1 MTDTSSDT
9 RPAGAAGAAGAP
21 GATGTAPEEFTA
33 DVIVVGMGI
42 AGTCAAIEAA
52 EAGASVIVLEG
63 ASGPGG
69 SSAQSGG
76 EVYLGGG
83 TATQTALGFDDSEE
97 DMRAFL
103 TAALGP
109 HADEAKIADYC
120 AGSVEH
126 HDWLVDHGAVFNH
139 RLFDTPTWLPG
150 DDSGLMWMGERAE
163 PYASLARPAARG
175 HRPPAGGFGGNVLMD
190 ALVATAERVGVE
202 VHCDV
207 KARGLVVE
215 SGPDS
220 RAGAGPGRVTAVRA
234 THFGAERTY
243 RATRGVVLA
252 TGGFVDNE
260 RMVEQWAPQQLG
272 KDSVSDG
279 RDDGSGIEMG
289 MAIGAAV
296 RRMHQTETAMLIIP
310 ALTVRGML
318 VDGDGQ
324 RFINEEVY
332 PGLYC
337 HAAVHHRPAPVWVIV
352 DEQGI
357 EDVPESESWGMRPM
371 HAAETIEELAADCGL
386 PADALAD
393 TLRRYNEGAAAGTD
407 AHGKSATWLRPLEAP
422 FGAYP
427 TGAGGPESFN
437 GLPLRAQG
445 FTLGGLHTDV
455 ESRVLDHSGEPIP
468 GLYAAGRCT
477 HGLHGEGYISGTS
490 LGDGSFFG
498 RRAGRGAARP

>member
-1 MTDTSSDT
+1 MTDITTDT
-9 RPAGAAGAAGAP
+9 RPSIV
-21 GATGTAPEEFTA
+21 TA
-33 DVIVVGMGI
+33 DVVVVGMGI
-42 AGTCAAIEAA
+42 AGACGAIEAA
-52 EAGASVIVLEG
+52 EAGASVVALEG

-83 TATQTALGFDDSEE
+83 TATQQALGVDDSEE

-109 HADEAKIADYC
+109 NADAAKVAEYC
-120 AGSVEH
+120 AGSVDH
-126 HDWLVDHGAVFNH
+126 HDWLVAHGAVFNH
-139 RLFDTPTWLPG
+139 KLWDTPTWMPG
-150 DDSGLMWMGERAE
+150 DDSGLMWMGERGE
-163 PYASLARPAARG
+163 PFASIARPAARG
-175 HRPPAGGFGGNVLMD
+175 HRPPGPNFAGNLLMD
-190 ALVATAERVGVE
+190 ALVSTAEKAGVTT
-202 VHCDV
+202 HCDV
-207 KARGLVVE
+207 KARSLIVE
-215 SGPDS
+215 D
-220 RAGAGPGRVTAVRA
+220 GRVVGVRA
-234 THFGAERTY
+234 TEFGVEREY
-243 RATRGVVLA
+243 RATRGVVVA

-272 KDSVSDG
+272 KDAVSDG
-279 RDDGSGIEMG
+279 RDDGTGIEMG
-289 MAIGAAV
+289 MEIGAAV

-310 ALTVRGML
+310 RLVVGGML
-318 VDGDGQ
+318 VDGHGQ

-357 EDVPESESWGMRPM
+357 EDVPESELWGMRPM

-386 PADALAD
+386 PAEALAD
-393 TLRRYNEGAAAGTD
+393 TLRRYNSGAEKGED
-407 AHGKSATWLRPLEAP
+407 PQCGKSDTWLRPLQPP

-427 TGAGGPESFN
+427 TGAGGPDTFS
-437 GLPLRAQG
+437 GLPLKAQG
-445 FTLGGLHTDV
+445 FTLGGLHTDLN
-455 ESRVLDHSGEPIP
+455 SRVLDRAGEAIP
-468 GLYAAGRCT
+468 GLFAAGRCT

-498 RRAGRGAARP
+498 RRAGQGAAQG

>member
-1 MTDTSSDT
+1 MTDTNADT
-9 RPAGAAGAAGAP
+9 RPSLVN
-21 GATGTAPEEFTA
+21 A
-33 DVIVVGMGI
+33 DVVVVGMGI
-42 AGTCAAIEAA
+42 AGACAAIEAA
-52 EAGASVIVLEG
+52 EAGSTVIVLEG

-83 TATQTALGFDDSEE
+83 TATQQALGIDDTVE

-103 TAALGP
+103 MAALGP
-109 HADEAKIADYC
+109 NADEAKIDAYC
-120 AGSVEH
+120 TGAVEH
-126 HDWLVDHGAVFNH
+126 HDWLVSHGAVFNH
-139 RLFDTPTWLPG
+139 KLWDTPTWMPG

-163 PYASLARPAARG
+163 PFASLARPAARG
-175 HRPPAGGFGGNVLMD
+175 HRPPAPNFAGNVLMD
-190 ALVATAERVGVE
+190 SLVATAEKAGVTLE
-202 VHCDV
+202 CDIKV
-207 KARGLVVE
+207 RSLIVE
-215 SGPDS
+215 D
-220 RAGAGPGRVTAVRA
+220 GRVAGVRA
-234 THFGAERTY
+234 TEFGAPREY
-243 RATRGVVLA
+243 RATSGVVLA

-272 KDSVSDG
+272 KDAVSDG

-289 MAIGAAV
+289 IEIGAAV

-310 ALTVRGML
+310 RLVVGAML

-337 HAAVHHRPAPVWVIV
+337 HAAVHHRRPPVWVII
-352 DEQGI
+352 DEKGI
-357 EDVPESESWGMRPM
+357 EDVPESELWGMQPM

-393 TLRRYNEGAAAGTD
+393 QLRRYNEAAENGED
-407 AHGKSATWLRPLEAP
+407 PQFGKSSGWVRPLEPP

-427 TGAGGPESFN
+427 TGAGGPDTFA
-437 GLPLRAQG
+437 GLPLKAQG
-445 FTLGGLHTDV
+445 FTLGGLHTDLD
-455 ESRVLDHSGEPIP
+455 SRVLDRGGEPIP
-468 GLYAAGRCT
+468 GLFAAGRCT

-498 RRAGRGAARP
+498 RRAGRGAAGSATA

>member
-1 MTDTSSDT
+1 MV
-9 RPAGAAGAAGAP
+9 
-21 GATGTAPEEFTA
+21 TA
-33 DVIVVGMGI
+33 DVVIVGMGI
-42 AGTCAAIEAA
+42 AGACAAIEAA
-52 EAGASVIVLEG
+52 EAGSSVIVLEG

-76 EVYLGGG
+76 EIYLGGG
-83 TATQTALGFDDSEE
+83 TATQQALGVEDTVE

-109 HADEAKIADYC
+109 NADEAKIETYC
-120 AGSVEH
+120 AGAVEH
-126 HDWLVDHGAVFNH
+126 HDWLVAHGAEFNH
-139 RLFDTPTWLPG
+139 KLWDTPTWMPG

-163 PYASLARPAARG
+163 PYASLAKPAARG
-175 HRPPAGGFGGNVLMD
+175 HRPPAPNFAGNLLMD
-190 ALVATAERVGVE
+190 ALVATAEKAGVTLVCDIKVRSLIVEDDRVVGV
-202 VHCDV
+202 H
-207 KARGLVVE
+207 
-215 SGPDS
+215 
-220 RAGAGPGRVTAVRA
+220 A
-234 THFGAERTY
+234 TEFGAAREY
-243 RATRGVVLA
+243 RATGGVVLA

-272 KDSVSDG
+272 ADGVSDG

-289 MAIGAAV
+289 MEIGAAV

-310 ALTVRGML
+310 RLVVGAML
-318 VDGDGQ
+318 IDGNGQ

-337 HAAVHHRPAPVWVIV
+337 HAAVHHRPGPVWVIV

-357 EDVPESESWGMRPM
+357 EDVPESELWGMQPM

-393 TLRRYNEGAAAGTD
+393 TLRRYNEGAEKGED
-407 AHGKSATWLRPLEAP
+407 PIFKKGKAWLRPLKAP

-427 TGAGGPESFN
+427 TANGGPDNLN
-437 GLPLRAQG
+437 GRGFKAQG
-445 FTLGGLHTDV
+445 FTLGGLHTDLD
-455 ESRVLDHSGEPIP
+455 SRVLNRAGEPIP
-468 GLYAAGRCT
+468 GLFAAGRCT

-498 RRAGRGAARP
+498 RRAGRGAAARS

>member
-1 MTDTSSDT
+1 MTDTSSDP
-9 RPAGAAGAAGAP
+9 RPTTADDG
-21 GATGTAPEEFTA
+21 TGGFTA

-42 AGTCAAIEAA
+42 AGVCAAIEAA
-52 EAGASVIVLEG
+52 EAGASVLALEG

-83 TATQTALGFDDSEE
+83 TATQAALGIEDSVD

-120 AGSVEH
+120 DGAVEH
-126 HDWLVDHGAVFNH
+126 HDWLVAHGAVFNH
-139 RLFDTPTWLPG
+139 TLWDTPTWMPG

-175 HRPPAGGFGGNVLMD
+175 HRPPAPNFAGGHLME
-190 ALVATAERVGVE
+190 ALQATADRVGVE
-202 VHCDV
+202 THCDV
-207 KARGLVVE
+207 RARSLIVE
-215 SGPDS
+215 D
-220 RAGAGPGRVTAVRA
+220 GRVVGVRA
-234 THFGAERTY
+234 TEFGSEREY
-243 RATRGVVLA
+243 RARRGVVLA
-252 TGGFVDNE
+252 TGGFVDND
-260 RMVEQWAPQQLG
+260 RMLEQWAPQQLG
-272 KDSVSDG
+272 NDKISDG

-289 MAIGAAV
+289 MEAGAAV

-310 ALTVRGML
+310 RLVVGGML

-357 EDVPESESWGMRPM
+357 DEVPEGELWGMQPM

-393 TLRRYNEGAAAGTD
+393 TLRRYNAGAETGDD
-407 AHGKSATWLRPLEAP
+407 AHGKGERWLRPLQPP

-427 TGAGGPESFN
+427 TGAGGPETFN
-437 GLPLRAQG
+437 GLPLKAQG

-455 ESRVLDHSGEPIP
+455 DSRVLDRSGEPIP
-468 GLYAAGRCT
+468 GLFAAGRCT

-498 RRAGRGAARP
+498 RRAGRGAAGA

>member
-1 MTDTSSDT
+1 MTDTASDT
-9 RPAGAAGAAGAP
+9 RPSLV
-21 GATGTAPEEFTA
+21 TA
-33 DVIVVGMGI
+33 DVVVVGMGI
-42 AGTCAAIEAA
+42 AGACAAIEAA
-52 EAGASVIVLEG
+52 EAGSTVIVLEG

-83 TATQTALGFDDSEE
+83 TSTQRALGIDDTVE

-103 TAALGP
+103 MAALGP
-109 HADEAKIADYC
+109 NADEAKIDAYC
-120 AGSVEH
+120 TGAVEH
-126 HDWLVDHGAVFNH
+126 HDWLVSHGAVFH
-139 RLFDTPTWLPG
+139 HKLWDTPTWMPG

-163 PYASLARPAARG
+163 PYASIARPAARG
-175 HRPPAGGFGGNVLMD
+175 HRPPAPNFAGNVLMD
-190 ALVATAERVGVE
+190 SLVVTAEKVGVTLE
-202 VHCDV
+202 CDIKV
-207 KARGLVVE
+207 RSLIVE
-215 SGPDS
+215 E
-220 RAGAGPGRVTAVRA
+220 GRVVGVRA
-234 THFGAERTY
+234 TEFGVEREY
-243 RATRGVVLA
+243 RANSGVVLA

-272 KDSVSDG
+272 KDAVSDG

-289 MAIGAAV
+289 MEIGAAV

-310 ALTVRGML
+310 RLVVGAML

-337 HAAVHHRPAPVWVIV
+337 HAAVHHRRPPVWVII
-352 DEQGI
+352 DEKGI
-357 EDVPESESWGMRPM
+357 EDVPESELWGMQPM

-386 PADALAD
+386 PVDALAD
-393 TLRRYNEGAAAGTD
+393 QLRRYNAGAENGED
-407 AHGKSATWLRPLEAP
+407 PQFGKSSTWVRPLEPP

-427 TGAGGPESFN
+427 TGAGGPDTFA
-437 GLPLRAQG
+437 GLPLKAQG
-445 FTLGGLHTDV
+445 FTLGGLHTDLD
-455 ESRVLDHSGEPIP
+455 SRVLDHAGEPIP
-468 GLYAAGRCT
+468 GLFAAGRCT

-498 RRAGRGAARP
+498 RRAGRGAAGSARA

>member
-9 RPAGAAGAAGAP
+9 RPGGAGEQGDAAAF
-21 GATGTAPEEFTA
+21 EA

-42 AGTCAAIEAA
+42 AGACAAIEAA
-52 EAGASVIVLEG
+52 EAGASVLALEG

-83 TATQTALGFDDSEE
+83 TATQRAVGIEDTVE

-120 AGSVEH
+120 AGAVQH
-126 HDWLVDHGAVFNH
+126 HDWLVAHGAVFNH
-139 RLFDTPTWLPG
+139 QLWDTPTWMPG

-175 HRPPAGGFGGNVLMD
+175 HRPPAPNFAGGHLME
-190 ALVATAERVGVE
+190 ALVATAAGAGVE
-202 VHCDV
+202 THCDV
-207 KARGLVVE
+207 RARSLIVE
-215 SGPDS
+215 D
-220 RAGAGPGRVTAVRA
+220 GRVVGVRA
-234 THFGAERTY
+234 TEFGAEREY
-243 RATRGVVLA
+243 RARRGVVLA
-252 TGGFVDNE
+252 TGGFVDND
-260 RMVEQWAPQQLG
+260 RMLEQWAPQQLG
-272 KDSVSDG
+272 KEKISDG

-289 MAIGAAV
+289 MEIGAAV

-310 ALTVRGML
+310 RLVVGGML

-337 HAAVHHRPAPVWVIV
+337 HAAVHHRPGPVWVIV

-357 EDVPESESWGMRPM
+357 DDVPEGELWGMQPM

-393 TLRRYNEGAAAGTD
+393 TLRRYNAGAEKGED
-407 AHGKSATWLRPLEAP
+407 PQCGKGERWLRPLTAP

-437 GLPLRAQG
+437 GFPLTAQG
-445 FTLGGLHTDV
+445 FTLGGLHTDLD
-455 ESRVLDHSGEPIP
+455 SRVLDRAGEPIP
-468 GLYAAGRCT
+468 GLFAAGRCT

-498 RRAGRGAARP
+498 RRAGRGAAGE